1 MEVDSPKTTNFCETS
16 SIFEKLTTSKTK
28 QFWATSFENGQLS
41 AELMASYQRVLLAP
55 ATKKWGQIIQSASLA
70 KVLRNWGA
78 LYVLTSEC
86 GSRHHG
92 VQFFLSHLRTPP
104 LQRAY
109 FRPSGATKH
118 WEKKTVSCGFSTF
131 AWTCILFLLA
141 LSLLW
146 SSFFFLSLLNF
157 PCLLYYLP
165 TLSEVWLLNF
175 LWS

>member
-92 VQFFLSHLRTPP
+92 VQFFLSHLRTRRFSEPTFDPP
-104 LQRAY
+104 EPQNI
-109 FRPSGATKH
+109 G
-118 WEKKTVSCGFSTF
+118 KKRRCLAAFLPLHELAF
-131 AWTCILFLLA
+131 CFFWLFLF
-141 LSLLW
+141 SDLLF
-146 SSFFFLSLLNF
+146 SSFLFWISHVCFTICPHCRKF
-157 PCLLYYLP
+157 D
-165 TLSEVWLLNF
+165 F
-175 LWS
+175 